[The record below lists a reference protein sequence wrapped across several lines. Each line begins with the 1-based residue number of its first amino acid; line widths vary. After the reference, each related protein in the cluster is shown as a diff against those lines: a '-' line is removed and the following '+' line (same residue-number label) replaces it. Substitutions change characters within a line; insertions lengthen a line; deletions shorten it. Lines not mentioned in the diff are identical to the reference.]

1 MSGSITTLGLASGDR
16 LAYETE
22 ASVDAPQSAYTI
34 AELQAAIGAR
44 TIRPRWR
51 IYVLYPDETIN
62 YEIPEEDVK
71 AGGSW
76 SVNYQDG
83 ERRSLSF
90 SLYNETGKYTPGTNR
105 FWAGT
110 RLRLDMGVEMG
121 DGSVVWFE
129 KGIFVVS
136 DASPSLSPS
145 ERSVSVNAKDK
156 YSLFDDKTGT
166 IPETYVIPVGTDIE
180 GIVQTIMLTDMGNG
194 NPFDVRPLIYH
205 PSLKGKATQTEITG
219 SAGQTYGSIL
229 SELATQLSA
238 EIFYN
243 SMGNLT
249 LVPTT
254 LTISDGSKPLLGSF
268 KAEDGDFQSLG
279 FTINMNEIVN
289 RVVVVGATSNGS
301 SHKAIAVNGD
311 AASPLCYQRI
321 GYRTGSVV
329 NDSNITTDLLAKE
342 RADYELRKQLILR
355 STTSITTMVNPLL
368 EVNNLIALSSDFYG
382 LTHDRFLIQG
392 ISGSLDYSGT
402 MSVSVSNVN
411 NLPFIAG
418 RHDSF

>member
-1 MSGSITTLGLASGDR
+1 MSGSIITLGLASGDR

-22 ASVDAPQSAYTI
+22 ASIDASQSSYTI
-34 AELQAAIGAR
+34 AELKAAIGAR

-51 IYVLYPDETIN
+51 LYILYPDETIN
-62 YEIPEEDVK
+62 YEIPSEDIK
-71 AGGSW
+71 SGGSW

-90 SLYNETGKYTPGTNR
+90 SLYNETGKYTPGINR

-110 RLRLDMGVEMG
+110 RLRFDMGVEMG

-145 ERSVSVNAKDK
+145 ERTVSINAKDK

-180 GIVQTIMLTDMGNG
+180 SIIQTIMLTDMGNG

-249 LVPTT
+249 LVPTI

-268 KAEDGDFQSLG
+268 TAEDGDFQSLG
-279 FTINMNEIVN
+279 FTINMNDIIN
-289 RVVVVGATSNGS
+289 RIVVVGATSNGS
-301 SHKAIAVNGD
+301 SHKAIASNDD
-311 AASPLCYQRI
+311 AASPLCYQRV
-321 GYRTGSVV
+321 GYRTGPVV

-382 LTHDRFLIQG
+382 LSHDRFLIQG

>member
-22 ASVDAPQSAYTI
+22 VSVDAPQSAYTI

-90 SLYNETGKYTPGTNR
+90 SLYNETGKYTPGINH

-121 DGSVVWFE
+121 DGAVVWFE

-136 DASPSLSPS
+136 DASPSLNPS

-249 LVPTT
+249 LIPTT